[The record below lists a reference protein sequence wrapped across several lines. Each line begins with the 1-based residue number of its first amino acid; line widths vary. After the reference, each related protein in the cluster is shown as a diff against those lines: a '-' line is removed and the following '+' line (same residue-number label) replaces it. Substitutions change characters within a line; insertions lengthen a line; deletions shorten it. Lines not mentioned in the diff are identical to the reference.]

1 MAHYICGMR
10 LVRVTAVLFL
20 ISSSGVSAAA
30 PVNDAAGLGLSTCA
44 VFGKEYGTNPEYAEA
59 MWFSWLQGYLSGLN
73 SALKTIGSQRRNLDG
88 MTSDG
93 KKQYLRRFC
102 NEHPLDYYITGA
114 KRLFL
119 SLPAVDADRGK
130 PTVLE
135 AR

>member
-1 MAHYICGMR
+1 
-10 LVRVTAVLFL
+10 
-20 ISSSGVSAAA
+20 
-30 PVNDAAGLGLSTCA
+30 
-44 VFGKEYGTNPEYAEA
+44 

-114 KRLFL
+114 KRLFW